1 MYDNS
6 KFLTP
11 EDMLKLAETQEGRDI
26 IFSYIMSARISR
38 SVNMIFDMLQ
48 IVPEP
53 TVQTKICQE
62 IYDNLFRVPIDQ
74 IFEYIDAMKEIMEDR
89 PEDFMGRIIASC

>member
-1 MYDNS
+1 MFDDS

-11 EDMLKLAETQEGRDI
+11 EDMLKLAESKEGRDI
-26 IFSYIMSARISR
+26 IFSYIMSARIAR

-53 TVQTKICQE
+53 VLQTKICQE
-62 IYDNLFRVPIDQ
+62 IYDNLFRVPVDQ
-74 IFEYIDAMKEIMEDR
+74 IFEYIDAMKEIMDDR
-89 PEDFMGRIIASC
+89 PEDFMGRTIANC